1 MEGVSKQMVQRLPIG
16 LVQVKTGNTSQ
27 PDFGWV
33 GGNYPARP
41 PRPQEKNVRN
51 GKNRQIF
58 KYYKSDLKKR

>member
-33 GGNYPARP
+33 GGNYPAP
-41 PRPQEKNVRN
+41 PSPAPKRKTLETEKIGRFSNTIKVT
-51 GKNRQIF
+51 
-58 KYYKSDLKKR
+58 